1 MCLHT
6 KNGRNGDMMV
16 LRRKTV
22 VLSFLVLLLVVV
34 AVVNHNIGRE
44 IASDNN
50 LTFVEGDDSQEGQV
64 QEPEGDLAMDSQD
77 MGEIEI
83 EEGVET
89 SAANLATTSFFI
101 QSRLDRNK
109 NRSFYIETL
118 NGIVAD
124 QNIDTSVKEM
134 AQTEMISLIK
144 KSETESIIESLIKAK
159 GFDDALV
166 IMGEESVNIIVN
178 SEQLTQA
185 QVAQIKDI
193 VSREAEVDIDN
204 IKIMEKQ

>member
-1 MCLHT
+1 
-6 KNGRNGDMMV
+6 MMV

-50 LTFVEGDDSQEGQV
+50 LTFVEGEDFEEGNIE
-64 QEPEGDLAMDSQD
+64 EPEGDLAMDSED
-77 MGEIEI
+77 TGNIEI

-89 SAANLATTSFFI
+89 SAANLAASSFFI

-118 NGIVAD
+118 NGIVED
-124 QNIDTSVKEM
+124 QNIDNNIKEM
-134 AQTEMISLIK
+134 AQTEMLSLIK
-144 KSETESIIESLIKAK
+144 RSETESIVESLIKAK
-159 GFDDALV
+159 GFKDALV
-166 IMGEESVNIIVN
+166 IMGEESINIIVN
-178 SEQLTQA
+178 SEKLTQA

-193 VSREAEVDIDN
+193 VTREAKVDIEN

>member
-1 MCLHT
+1 
-6 KNGRNGDMMV
+6 MMV

-22 VLSFLVLLLVVV
+22 VLSFLVLLLIVV
-34 AVVNHNIGRE
+34 AVVNHNLGRE
-44 IASDNN
+44 LASENN
-50 LTFVEGDDSQEGQV
+50 LTYVEGDGRYDWEIA
-64 QEPEGDLAMDSQD
+64 EPEEDLALDSED
-77 MGEIEI
+77 TGSIEI

-89 SAANLATTSFFI
+89 SAANLAASSFFI

-124 QNIDTSVKEM
+124 TNIDTSVKEM
-134 AQTEMISLIK
+134 AQTEMITLIK
-144 KSETESIIESLIKAK
+144 KSETESIIENLVKAK
-159 GFDDALV
+159 GFKDALV
-166 IMGEESVNIIVN
+166 IMGEDSVNIIVN
-178 SEQLTQA
+178 SEKLTEA

-193 VSREAEVDIDN
+193 VSREAEVDINN

>member
-1 MCLHT
+1 
-6 KNGRNGDMMV
+6 MMV

-50 LTFVEGDDSQEGQV
+50 LTFVEGEDFEEGNIE
-64 QEPEGDLAMDSQD
+64 EPEGDLAMDSED
-77 MGEIEI
+77 TGNIEI

-89 SAANLATTSFFI
+89 SAANLAASSFFI

-118 NGIVAD
+118 NGIVED
-124 QNIDTSVKEM
+124 QNIDNNIKEM
-134 AQTEMISLIK
+134 AQTEMLSLIK
-144 KSETESIIESLIKAK
+144 RSETESIIESLIKAK
-159 GFDDALV
+159 GFKDALV
-166 IMGEESVNIIVN
+166 IMGEESINIIVN
-178 SEQLTQA
+178 SEKLTQA

-193 VSREAEVDIDN
+193 VTREAKVDIEN

>member
-1 MCLHT
+1 
-6 KNGRNGDMMV
+6 MMV

-22 VLSFLVLLLVVV
+22 VLSFLVLMLIVV
-34 AVVNHNIGRE
+34 AVVNHNLESKLASEDSLAFVGGDGRLDWE
-44 IASDNN
+44 IP
-50 LTFVEGDDSQEGQV
+50 
-64 QEPEGDLAMDSQD
+64 EPEGELAMDSED
-77 MGEIEI
+77 TGSIEI

-89 SAANLATTSFFI
+89 SAANLAASSFFI

-124 QNIDTSVKEM
+124 PNIDTSVKEM
-134 AQTEMISLIK
+134 AQSEMIMRIK
-144 KSETESIIESLIKAK
+144 KSETESIIENLIRAK
-159 GFDDALV
+159 GFKDVLA
-166 IMGEESVNIIVN
+166 IMGEDSVNIVVN
-178 SEQLTQA
+178 SEKLTEA

-193 VSREAEVDIDN
+193 VSREADVKTDN

>member
-1 MCLHT
+1 
-6 KNGRNGDMMV
+6 MMV

-22 VLSFLVLLLVVV
+22 VLSFLVLLLIVV
-34 AVVNHNIGRE
+34 AVVNHNLGRE
-44 IASDNN
+44 LASENN
-50 LTFVEGDDSQEGQV
+50 LTYVEGDGRYDWEIA
-64 QEPEGDLAMDSQD
+64 EPEEDLALDSED
-77 MGEIEI
+77 TGSIEI

-89 SAANLATTSFFI
+89 SAANLAASSFFI

-124 QNIDTSVKEM
+124 TNIDTSVKEM
-134 AQTEMISLIK
+134 AQTEMITLIK
-144 KSETESIIESLIKAK
+144 KSETESIIENLIKAK
-159 GFDDALV
+159 GFKDALV
-166 IMGEESVNIIVN
+166 IMGEDSVNIIVN
-178 SEQLTQA
+178 SEKLTEA

-193 VSREAEVDIDN
+193 VSREAEVDINN

>member
-1 MCLHT
+1 
-6 KNGRNGDMMV
+6 MMV

-22 VLSFLVLLLVVV
+22 VLSFLVLMLIVV
-34 AVVNHNIGRE
+34 AVVNHNLE
-44 IASDNN
+44 SKLASEDS
-50 LTFVEGDDSQEGQV
+50 LTFVGGDGRFYWEIP
-64 QEPEGDLAMDSQD
+64 EPEGELAMDSED
-77 MGEIEI
+77 TGSIEI

-89 SAANLATTSFFI
+89 SAANLAASSFFI

-124 QNIDTSVKEM
+124 PNIDTSVKEM
-134 AQTEMISLIK
+134 AQSEMIMLIK
-144 KSETESIIESLIKAK
+144 KSETESIIENLIKAK
-159 GFDDALV
+159 GFKDVLA
-166 IMGEESVNIIVN
+166 IMGEDSVNIVVN
-178 SEQLTQA
+178 SEKLTEA

-193 VSREAEVDIDN
+193 VSREADVKTDN

>member
-1 MCLHT
+1 
-6 KNGRNGDMMV
+6 MMV

-22 VLSFLVLLLVVV
+22 VLSFLVLMLIVV
-34 AVVNHNIGRE
+34 AVVNHNLE
-44 IASDNN
+44 SKLASEDS
-50 LTFVEGDDSQEGQV
+50 LTFVGDGRFDWEIP
-64 QEPEGDLAMDSQD
+64 EPEGELAMDSED
-77 MGEIEI
+77 TGSIEI

-89 SAANLATTSFFI
+89 SAANLAASSFFI

-124 QNIDTSVKEM
+124 PNIDTSVKEM
-134 AQTEMISLIK
+134 AQSEMIMLIK
-144 KSETESIIESLIKAK
+144 KSETESIIENLIKAK
-159 GFDDALV
+159 GFKDVLA
-166 IMGEESVNIIVN
+166 IMGEDSVNIVVN
-178 SEQLTQA
+178 SEKLTEA

-193 VSREAEVDIDN
+193 VSREADVKTDN

>member
-1 MCLHT
+1 
-6 KNGRNGDMMV
+6 MMV

-22 VLSFLVLLLVVV
+22 VLSFLVLLLIVV
-34 AVVNHNIGRE
+34 AVVNHNLGRE
-44 IASDNN
+44 LASENN
-50 LTFVEGDDSQEGQV
+50 LTYVEGDGLYDWEIA
-64 QEPEGDLAMDSQD
+64 EPEEDLALDSED
-77 MGEIEI
+77 TGSIEI

-89 SAANLATTSFFI
+89 SAANLAASSFFI

-124 QNIDTSVKEM
+124 TNIDTSVKEM
-134 AQTEMISLIK
+134 AQTEMITLIK
-144 KSETESIIESLIKAK
+144 KSETESIIENLIKAK
-159 GFDDALV
+159 GFKDALV
-166 IMGEESVNIIVN
+166 IMGEDSVNIIVN
-178 SEQLTQA
+178 SEKLTEA

-193 VSREAEVDIDN
+193 VSREAEVDINN

>member
-1 MCLHT
+1 
-6 KNGRNGDMMV
+6 MMV

-22 VLSFLVLLLVVV
+22 VLSFLVLLLIVV
-34 AVVNHNIGRE
+34 AVVNHNLDRE
-44 IASDNN
+44 LASENN
-50 LTFVEGDDSQEGQV
+50 LTYVEGDGLYDWEIA
-64 QEPEGDLAMDSQD
+64 EPEEDLALDSED
-77 MGEIEI
+77 TGSIEI

-89 SAANLATTSFFI
+89 SAANLAASSFFI

-124 QNIDTSVKEM
+124 TNIDTSVKEM
-134 AQTEMISLIK
+134 AQTEMITLIK
-144 KSETESIIESLIKAK
+144 KSETESIIENLIKAK
-159 GFDDALV
+159 GFKDALV
-166 IMGEESVNIIVN
+166 IMGEDSVNIIVN
-178 SEQLTQA
+178 SEKLTEA

-193 VSREAEVDIDN
+193 VSREAEVDINN

>member
-1 MCLHT
+1 
-6 KNGRNGDMMV
+6 MMV

-22 VLSFLVLLLVVV
+22 VLSCLVLMLIVV
-34 AVVNHNIGRE
+34 AVVNHNLE
-44 IASDNN
+44 SKLASEDS
-50 LTFVEGDDSQEGQV
+50 LTFVGGDGRFDWEIP
-64 QEPEGDLAMDSQD
+64 EPEGELAMDSED
-77 MGEIEI
+77 TGSIEI

-89 SAANLATTSFFI
+89 SAANLAASSFFI

-124 QNIDTSVKEM
+124 PNIDTSVKEM
-134 AQTEMISLIK
+134 AQSEMIMLIK
-144 KSETESIIESLIKAK
+144 KSETESIIENLIKAK
-159 GFDDALV
+159 GFKDVLA
-166 IMGEESVNIIVN
+166 IMGEDSVNIVVN
-178 SEQLTQA
+178 SEKLTEA

-193 VSREAEVDIDN
+193 VSREADVKTDN

>member
-1 MCLHT
+1 
-6 KNGRNGDMMV
+6 MMV

-50 LTFVEGDDSQEGQV
+50 LTFVEGEDFEEGDIE
-64 QEPEGDLAMDSQD
+64 EPEGDLAMDSED
-77 MGEIEI
+77 TGNIEI

-89 SAANLATTSFFI
+89 SAANLAASSFFI

-118 NGIVAD
+118 NGIVED
-124 QNIDTSVKEM
+124 QNIDNNIKEM
-134 AQTEMISLIK
+134 AQTEMLSLIK
-144 KSETESIIESLIKAK
+144 RSETESIIESLIKAK
-159 GFDDALV
+159 GFKDALV
-166 IMGEESVNIIVN
+166 IMGEESINIIVN
-178 SEQLTQA
+178 SEKLTQA

-193 VSREAEVDIDN
+193 VTREAKVDIEN

>member
-1 MCLHT
+1 
-6 KNGRNGDMMV
+6 MMV

-22 VLSFLVLLLVVV
+22 VLSFLVLLLIVV
-34 AVVNHNIGRE
+34 AVGNHNLGRE
-44 IASDNN
+44 LASENN
-50 LTFVEGDDSQEGQV
+50 LTYVEGDGRYDWEIA
-64 QEPEGDLAMDSQD
+64 EPEEDLALDSED
-77 MGEIEI
+77 TGSIEI

-89 SAANLATTSFFI
+89 SAANLAASSFFI

-124 QNIDTSVKEM
+124 TNIDTSVKEM
-134 AQTEMISLIK
+134 AQTEMITLIK
-144 KSETESIIESLIKAK
+144 KSETESIIENLIKAK
-159 GFDDALV
+159 GFKDALV
-166 IMGEESVNIIVN
+166 IMGEDSVNIIVN
-178 SEQLTQA
+178 SEKLTEA

-193 VSREAEVDIDN
+193 VSREAEVDINN